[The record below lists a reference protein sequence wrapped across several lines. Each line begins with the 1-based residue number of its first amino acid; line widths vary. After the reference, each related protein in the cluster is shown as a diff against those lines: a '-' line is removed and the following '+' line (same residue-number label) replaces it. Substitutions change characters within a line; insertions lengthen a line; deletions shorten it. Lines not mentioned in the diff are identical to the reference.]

1 MAADMMENEMADL
14 HRELD
19 ETEGTRSCKAHQ
31 AAVVPSLKKLLRIC
45 EAMHKKQMWVISLLV
60 AVLVQG
66 LLKGTSLSGIATD
79 VLKVMLASA
88 TGGTP

>member
-1 MAADMMENEMADL
+1 MTADMIENEMSDL
-14 HRELD
+14 HKALD
-19 ETEGTRSCKAHQ
+19 ENKGAKGCEAHQ

-45 EAMHKKQMWVISLLV
+45 EAMHKKQMYVIGLLI

-66 LLKGTSLSGIATD
+66 LLKGTSLSGVATD
-79 VLKVMLASA
+79 VLKIMLATA

>member
-45 EAMHKKQMWVISLLV
+45 EAMHKNQKYFMFILLSILV
-60 AVLVQG
+60 SIWAKGTPATDIADNILRVLV
-66 LLKGTSLSGIATD
+66 
-79 VLKVMLASA
+79 ASA